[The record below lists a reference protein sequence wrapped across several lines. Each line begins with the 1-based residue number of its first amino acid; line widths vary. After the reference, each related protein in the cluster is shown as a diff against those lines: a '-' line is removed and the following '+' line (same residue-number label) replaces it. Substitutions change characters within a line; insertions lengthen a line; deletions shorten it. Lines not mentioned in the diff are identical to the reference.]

1 MAYIGNKVNGGLA
14 DGNAVVSGTLDV
26 SNNVTLSADVTIGDD
41 LVLTDDLFFG
51 TDATVINFGA
61 DNDVTLT
68 HVHDTGILLN
78 SSKQLQFGDS
88 GTYIRQSSD
97 GVLNLVADGDM
108 VITADGVVIGA
119 SSTATVFEATGSKND
134 QWAGKFTNTNSGG
147 YGVLAVTA
155 GSTANEKAFEVR
167 KNTSDTAMLIQG
179 DGNVGIGTSSPN
191 ATLEL
196 SNSSSIPSISLGRSP
211 FSTHGSLTIG
221 GTGTGHLTSNTD
233 SSGDST
239 VAVAAA
245 RISIGNGTIQ
255 FLNSGSTSAGS
266 ARTFSETMRID
277 SSGNLLVGQSSTE
290 LPGAGNTTTGIS
302 VSGEYDAIF
311 ASRSAGSALV
321 VNRNSDGEIAQFR
334 KDGST
339 VGSIGTQSGT
349 LQIDGTSGSTGL
361 LFGASNIY
369 PRDNGANSDG
379 GVDLGGSSIRFKDF
393 YLSGKITGATQVTQ
407 DDNTSS
413 LALAGGTDSNVGAN
427 MIVYGGSHSSLDGVV
442 RFRNGST
449 NTARIDSSGNLMVGR
464 TSLGISN
471 TGHTLAAAGYVEFT
485 RDGAAALNVGRNSS
499 AGATAVFWKDG
510 NEAGTIGSAGG
521 SANEIFIHAEA
532 GKALLINGNGLLPGT
547 STGGGSDNTT
557 DLGQSDV
564 RFDDVFATNGTIQTS
579 DENEKQDIASMTT
592 AELAVGKRLS
602 ALFKTFRWKDKV
614 TEKADKARTHS
625 GIVAQQVKA
634 AFEAEGLDATKYALF
649 CSDTWTN
656 DDGKEQTR
664 MGVRYPELLSFIA
677 SYNESRFTAIEA
689 RIAKLEE

>member
-266 ARTFSETMRID
+266 ARTFSETM
-277 SSGNLLVGQSSTE
+277 
-290 LPGAGNTTTGIS
+290 
-302 VSGEYDAIF
+302 
-311 ASRSAGSALV
+311 
-321 VNRNSDGEIAQFR
+321 
-334 KDGST
+334 ST